1 MTEENWKHST
11 QQLSTDQK
19 KCTICGGSQLIAV
32 LSMLIYENLFDSF
45 LGTLPMPGIKSY
57 ETRPCLHQSPPGLC
71 LECGG
76 CDGDGWRHVSVSRSR
91 SGKGSGKKL
100 IRSSISPQYRAL
112 HQHYTPRILCPAA
125 GCCWRVWIWQFI
137 FVIKQN
143 SLTQHQRGRPVAKT
157 LLFARWS
164 DSGLPGYELACSP
177 HFFHFI
183 QSGAA
188 NSKHAAYTRHTTLTL
203 EL

>member
-1 MTEENWKHST
+1 MRGTPLSASIST
-11 QQLSTDQK
+11 RSLSRVWRLRWWRVTSCLRIQVREGVGQKADQ
-19 KCTICGGSQLIAV
+19 ILDI
-32 LSMLIYENLFDSF
+32 
-45 LGTLPMPGIKSY
+45 
-57 ETRPCLHQSPPGLC
+57 
-71 LECGG
+71 
-76 CDGDGWRHVSVSRSR
+76 
-91 SGKGSGKKL
+91 
-100 IRSSISPQYRAL
+100 SSISSTSSTL
-112 HQHYTPRILCPAA
+112 HDPHSLS
-125 GCCWRVWIWQFI
+125 GCWWRVWIWQFI

-188 NSKHAAYTRHTTLTL
+188 NSEHAAHTIHKTGTLRTSALQFRIFHFLHRRHKWRTKSGSHLI
-203 EL
+203 

>member
-1 MTEENWKHST
+1 MVTSDVM
-11 QQLSTDQK
+11 SPDP
-19 KCTICGGSQLIAV
+19 
-32 LSMLIYENLFDSF
+32 D
-45 LGTLPMPGIKSY
+45 PGQGRGRAKSWSDPRY
-57 ETRPCLHQSPPGLC
+57 LLNIEHFINIT
-71 LECGG
+71 
-76 CDGDGWRHVSVSRSR
+76 
-91 SGKGSGKKL
+91 
-100 IRSSISPQYRAL
+100 
-112 HQHYTPRILCPAA
+112 HYTTRILCPAA
-125 GCCWRVWIWQFI
+125 GCWWRVWIWQFI

-188 NSKHAAYTRHTTLTL
+188 NSKHAAHTIHKTWTFRISVLQFRLILHRCQKWRTLMWSTFNL
-203 EL
+203 NHH